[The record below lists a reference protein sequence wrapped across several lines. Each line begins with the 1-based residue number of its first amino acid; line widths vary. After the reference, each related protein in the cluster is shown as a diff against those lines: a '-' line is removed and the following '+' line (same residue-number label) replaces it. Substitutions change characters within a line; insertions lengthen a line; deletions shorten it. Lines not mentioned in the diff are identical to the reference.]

1 MQCDLEVHRDIN
13 AAKNVL
19 RRAVAGPWRGF
30 ACTDKQSRLETVAP
44 ETSLRRDPRD
54 FCHRWKN
61 QPPISNTSEA
71 PACFEPDVVH
81 MHPPRIEVM
90 SGMREL
96 IDTELD
102 AVSGGHHGCHGHH
115 GHHGHQGN
123 QGNQGNQGLFDFGN
137 FGNFSF
143 GNFGS
148 LGNIVNF
155 GNIVIE
161 QNIALQ
167 IGVAV
172 GNNASVTNLL
182 GSQTN
187 LSSIASLAA

>member
-1 MQCDLEVHRDIN
+1 MTRRFGCIAVEDLNIKGMIAAAKGDAINPGKNVRQKAELNREILDTSPGMMMAMLRYKAARAGGRCDVIDARGTSQECSGCGATVAKDLRVRIHRCMQCDLEVHRDIN

-81 MHPPRIEVM
+81 MPPKDRSHE
-90 SGMREL
+90 
-96 IDTELD
+96 
-102 AVSGGHHGCHGHH
+102 
-115 GHHGHQGN
+115 
-123 QGNQGNQGLFDFGN
+123 
-137 FGNFSF
+137 
-143 GNFGS
+143 
-148 LGNIVNF
+148 
-155 GNIVIE
+155 
-161 QNIALQ
+161 
-167 IGVAV
+167 
-172 GNNASVTNLL
+172 
-182 GSQTN
+182 
-187 LSSIASLAA
+187 